1 MKFNPVEL
9 IVKKRNGL
17 RLNKDEISFFVQ
29 NYINGNIPDYQMS
42 SLLMSIFFQGME
54 MNEIIDLT
62 GSYIESGARI
72 DFDTY
77 LNTIDKHSTGGVG
90 DKISIILA
98 PVMAACGAY
107 VPMISG
113 RGLGHTGG
121 TLDKLEAIPGF
132 KTRFSDEEFKKMVY
146 QSGLAIIAQS
156 ENLVPADKKIYA
168 LRDVSGTVESLA
180 LITASI
186 MSKKIAEGAKNL
198 VIDLK
203 VGSGAFMKT
212 QSDAEKLAHNL
223 ITTGNAFGQNVKVVF
238 TAMNSPIGHKIGNAL
253 EIIECIDY
261 LKGKTIPDL
270 ELITNELLSQ
280 MLICSGI
287 TQTKQE
293 ALIKIKEVISNG
305 KAMEKFIQML
315 VNQGG
320 NPNVVEDYSLFGQSK
335 HKIPIIA
342 KKSGF
347 IQSINSQE
355 IGYALIRIS
364 AGRMVLSSELD
375 YTAGCEFYKKQGEKI
390 EKGELVGLVY
400 CQNQEEGQKVAG
412 RILESIQVSESEPG
426 SEKLILKVI

>member
-1 MKFNPVEL
+1 MQLNPVEL
-9 IVKKRNGL
+9 IIKKRNNTCL
-17 RLNKDEISFFVQ
+17 SKEEINFFVQ

-42 SLLMSIFFQGME
+42 SLLMSIYFQGME

-62 GSYIESGARI
+62 DSYINSGSRI
-72 DFDTY
+72 VFDDS

-132 KTRFSDEEFKKMVY
+132 KTHFSEEEFKKMII
-146 QSGLAIIAQS
+146 QDGLAIVAQS

-168 LRDVSGTVESLA
+168 LRDVTGTVESLA

-212 QSDAEKLAHNL
+212 LENAEKLAHRL

-238 TAMNSPIGHKIGNAL
+238 TSMNSPIGHKIGNAL

-261 LKGKTIPDL
+261 LKGIKIPDL

-280 MLICSGI
+280 MLICTGLSESREQAI
-287 TQTKQE
+287 D
-293 ALIKIKEVISNG
+293 KINNVISSG
-305 KAMEKFIQML
+305 KAMEKL
-315 VNQGG
+315 VKMIENQGG
-320 NPNVVEDYSLFGQSK
+320 DPKVTEDYSLFGTSK
-335 HKIPIIA
+335 YKIPVIA
-342 KKSGF
+342 KESGY
-347 IQSINSQE
+347 IQSIDSQE
-355 IGYALIRIS
+355 IGYALIGIS
-364 AGRMVLSSELD
+364 AGRMVLSSALD
-375 YTAGCEFYKKQGEKI
+375 YTAGCEFYKKQGDKI
-390 EKGELVGLVY
+390 EKGELIGFVLCNNETAG
-400 CQNQEEGQKVAG
+400 NQVCE
-412 RILESIQVSESEPG
+412 RILKSMQISEIELH
-426 SEKLILKVI
+426 SEKLILKVT